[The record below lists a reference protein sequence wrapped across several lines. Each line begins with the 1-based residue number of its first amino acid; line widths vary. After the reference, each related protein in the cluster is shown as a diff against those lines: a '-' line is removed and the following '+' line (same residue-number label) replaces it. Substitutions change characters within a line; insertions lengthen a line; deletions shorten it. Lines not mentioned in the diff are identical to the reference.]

1 MTVAPQAF
9 EDSWW
14 FEARQSWS
22 AYERYGCDRPLVN
35 RPGDSD
41 SDFAKNPF
49 GGAWDARR
57 RDLRDFRTLGMA
69 RAC

>member
-1 MTVAPQAF
+1 M
-9 EDSWW
+9 
-14 FEARQSWS
+14 
-22 AYERYGCDRPLVN
+22 ERVWPLVN

-49 GGAWDARR
+49 TGAWDARR

-69 RAC
+69 RAF